1 MLAAGLKQIEYRMSN
16 KEFRM
21 IKLIT
26 SIGSFGVRYSLF
38 VLPAMPSKG
47 FPGARQRPWELPLP
61 LHRKFFAWQAGI
73 LRFAFELLHNWRG
86 VTA

>member
-1 MLAAGLKQIEYRMSN
+1 MGDSGYSLFNLYLSPLYLKAPQDPMFAAGLKQIEYRMSN

-21 IKLIT
+21 MKLIT

-38 VLPAMPSKG
+38 V
-47 FPGARQRPWELPLP
+47 
-61 LHRKFFAWQAGI
+61 I
-73 LRFAFELLHNWRG
+73 LRFAFELLHNWRE